1 MTASVDRLAG
11 AAVAL
16 ALVAVVDAAAP
27 PQRKSV
33 FLSSPAYTVDIS
45 LTMTGKCAPS
55 EGSDFKRLDVYSG
68 FQNLRFVASP
78 FAGHPLWI
86 QPGAGAP
93 SAAPASHQVSGKGEI
108 REFDLCQ
115 AWEDETHSIPAKVTG
130 GPSPFRATLTVLT
143 AGDAKERL
151 ANPADPMTPV
161 DLVRV
166 LWLEFS
172 TRFSILGQELAW
184 EHPGLSKSGISNYS
198 FVFSVS
204 LDALGKGQSFSFTLP
219 HAGEGESGTW
229 SVMFNA
235 VSTR

>member
-1 MTASVDRLAG
+1 MGRLAG
-11 AAVAL
+11 TAVAL
-16 ALVAVVDAAAP
+16 ALVAGLGAAAP
-27 PQRKSV
+27 PQSKNV
-33 FLSSPAYTVDIS
+33 FLSSPVYAVDLS

-55 EGSDFKRLDVYSG
+55 EGSDFKQLDLYSG

-78 FAGHPLWI
+78 VASHPAWI
-86 QPGAGAP
+86 QAGGGTSNP
-93 SAAPASHQVSGKGEI
+93 APASHEVSGKGEI
-108 REFDLCQ
+108 RGFDLCQ

-143 AGDAKERL
+143 ANEAKERL
-151 ANPADPMTPV
+151 ANPADPITPV

-166 LWLEFS
+166 VWLEFS

-184 EHPGLSKSGISNYS
+184 EHPGLSKSGIGNYS
-198 FVFSVS
+198 FVFSAP

-219 HAGEGESGTW
+219 HAGEGERGTW